1 MERVNI
7 TLEPED
13 LTLLEELGARTG
25 LSRSAVIR
33 EAIHRFARSAVRHVP
48 TGKADIEAWLQ
59 EGRALAALN
68 GPMDVVAE
76 IRHWRDSR

>member
-13 LTLLEELGARTG
+13 LTLLKQLSARTG

-33 EAIHRFARSAVRHVP
+33 EAIHRFARTSAARP
-48 TGKADIEAWLQ
+48 PAKMDMDAWLR
-59 EGRALAALN
+59 EGRALAKEN
-68 GPMDVVAE
+68 GPVDVVAE
-76 IRHWRDSR
+76 IRRWRDSR

>member
-13 LTLLEELGARTG
+13 LTLLEDLSARTG

-33 EAIHRFARSAVRHVP
+33 EAIHRFARTPVP
-48 TGKADIEAWLQ
+48 RAPAKMDVDAWLR
-59 EGRALAALN
+59 EVRALAKEN
-68 GPMDVVAE
+68 GPVDVVAE
-76 IRHWRDSR
+76 IRRWRDSR